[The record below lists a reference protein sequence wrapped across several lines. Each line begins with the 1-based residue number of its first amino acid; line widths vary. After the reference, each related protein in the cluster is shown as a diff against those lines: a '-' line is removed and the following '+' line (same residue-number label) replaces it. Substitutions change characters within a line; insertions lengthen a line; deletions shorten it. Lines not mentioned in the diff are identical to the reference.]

1 MSARRPG
8 STEIQAALA
17 AAEQLRADA
26 NDPQHI
32 GLVLRYFFERSQALE
47 ALLQVTDRYLR
58 FGMPEH
64 ELSQMRLLR
73 GRLREPQLAADDSDE
88 VDSTLPI

>member
-1 MSARRPG
+1 M
-8 STEIQAALA
+8 
-17 AAEQLRADA
+17 
-26 NDPQHI
+26 
-32 GLVLRYFFERSQALE
+32 
-47 ALLQVTDRYLR
+47 QVTDRYLR

-64 ELSQMRLLR
+64 ELSQMRLLV